1 MFTVTHLD
9 KMVFLSH
16 WMSACLTN
24 EERNMSWEK
33 EDPMPF
39 LGQFNNVSLET
50 QEVQNNKKCEKQLH

>member
-1 MFTVTHLD
+1 
-9 KMVFLSH
+9 
-16 WMSACLTN
+16 MSACLTN